1 MKTQHPTR
9 LRGFTLMEL
18 MVAMAITTIIVTVL
32 VSITSIALDTW
43 NRSRS
48 ELRASR
54 MGKMMVDYMAR
65 DLESLVTR
73 RGNSNEWLSAIVDP
87 ELSKIGSAGLKS
99 TNASR
104 LIFFTAPT
112 DRYDGNAGIST
123 SGKGGDKGG
132 DVCCVAYTLEWKRPV
147 QVGASKFRTIVLN
160 RKLVD
165 PLPTFGEGKPGEANY
180 KPLLGVTSFTNSLDS
195 VFIGYY
201 DLGKISNPA
210 NYTSENIYQFSITF
224 QVQVTDSS
232 GTTPI
237 VRTVPMVMG
246 SNGIKSFRVL
256 GTGIVAKDSLGNDYS
271 GPYFDL
277 VPSGRVTAAMISLT
291 VLSDLAVDQIQEGKR
306 EFKDDKAKAE
316 FLAKNSY
323 NFSKLVQLPGM

>member
-1 MKTQHPTR
+1 
-9 LRGFTLMEL
+9 MEL
-18 MVAMAITTIIVTVL
+18 MVAMAITVIIVTVL

-73 RGNSNEWLSAIVDP
+73 RGNSNEWLSAVADP
-87 ELSKIGSAGLKS
+87 NIGPAGLKS
-99 TNASR
+99 TGASR

-112 DRYDGNAGIST
+112 DRYEGNAGIPTLDS
-123 SGKGGDKGG
+123 GG
-132 DVCCVAYTLEWKRPV
+132 DVCCVAYTLDWKRPV
-147 QVGASKFRTIVLN
+147 QVGSSVFRTFVLN

-165 PLPTFGEGKPGEANY
+165 PDLTFSGNAKF
-180 KPLLGVTSFTNSLDS
+180 KPLLGVTSSTNSLDS
-195 VFIGYY
+195 VFTGIYN
-201 DLGKISNPA
+201 LGTISNSA

-232 GTTPI
+232 GTAPI
-237 VRTVPMVMG
+237 VRTVPVAMG
-246 SNGIKSFRVL
+246 SNGATSFRVL
-256 GTGIVAKDSLGNDYS
+256 GTGIETNYS
-271 GPYFDL
+271 GPYKDL

-291 VLSDLAVDQIQEGKR
+291 VLSDLAVDQIQAGKR
-306 EFKDDKAKAE
+306 SFTDDKAKAE

>member
-1 MKTQHPTR
+1 MKAPHLTR
-9 LRGFTLMEL
+9 RRGFTLMEL
-18 MVAMAITTIIVTVL
+18 MVAMAITSIIVTVL
-32 VSITSIALDTW
+32 VSITSSALDTW

-54 MGKMMVDYMAR
+54 MGKMMIDSMTR

-87 ELSKIGSAGLKS
+87 ELSKIGSSSLKS
-99 TNASR
+99 TGASR

-112 DRYDGNAGIST
+112 DRYDGNAGIPT
-123 SGKGGDKGG
+123 LDNGG
-132 DVCCVAYTLEWKRPV
+132 DVCCVAYTLDWKRPV
-147 QVGASKFRTIVLN
+147 QVGASKFKTFILN

-165 PLPTFGEGKPGEANY
+165 PDLTFSGNAKF
-180 KPLLGVTSFTNSLDS
+180 KPLLGVTSSTNSLDKIFTAS
-195 VFIGYY
+195 DNY
-201 DLGKISNPA
+201 DLGTISNSA

-232 GTTPI
+232 GTAPI
-237 VRTVPMVMG
+237 VRTVPVAMG
-246 SNGIKSFRVL
+246 SNGTTSFRVL
-256 GTGIVAKDSLGNDYS
+256 GTGILTDYS
-271 GPYFDL
+271 GPYKDEVL
-277 VPSGRVTAAMISLT
+277 SGRVTAAMISLT

-306 EFKDDKAKAE
+306 TFPGDKAKAE

-323 NFSKLVQLPGM
+323 NFSNMVQLPGM

>member
-1 MKTQHPTR
+1 MKAPHLTR
-9 LRGFTLMEL
+9 RRGFTLMEL
-18 MVAMAITTIIVTVL
+18 MVAMAITSIIVTVL

-43 NRSRS
+43 NRSRT

-73 RGNSNEWLSAIVDP
+73 RGNSNEWLSAISDP
-87 ELSKIGSAGLKS
+87 DIGPAGLKS
-99 TNASR
+99 TGASR

-112 DRYDGNAGIST
+112 DRYEGNAGIPTLDS
-123 SGKGGDKGG
+123 GG
-132 DVCCVAYTLEWKRPV
+132 DVCCVAYTLDWKRPV
-147 QVGASKFRTIVLN
+147 QVGSSVFRTFVLN

-165 PLPTFGEGKPGEANY
+165 PDLTFKGNAKF
-180 KPLLGVTSFTNSLDS
+180 KPLLGVTSSTNSLDS
-195 VFIGYY
+195 VFTGIYS
-201 DLGKISNPA
+201 LGTISNSA

-232 GTTPI
+232 GTAPI
-237 VRTVPMVMG
+237 VRTVPVAMG
-246 SNGIKSFRVL
+246 SNGATSFRVL
-256 GTGIVAKDSLGNDYS
+256 GTGIETNYS
-271 GPYFDL
+271 GPYKDL
-277 VPSGRVTAAMISLT
+277 VASGRVTAAMISLT
-291 VLSDLAVDQIQEGKR
+291 VLSDLAVDQIQAGKR
-306 EFKDDKAKAE
+306 SFTDDKAKAE

>member
-1 MKTQHPTR
+1 MKAPHLTR
-9 LRGFTLMEL
+9 RRGFTLMEL
-18 MVAMAITTIIVTVL
+18 MVAMAITSIIVTVL

-73 RGNSNEWLSAIVDP
+73 RGNSNEWLSAISDP
-87 ELSKIGSAGLKS
+87 DIGPAGLKS
-99 TNASR
+99 TGASR

-112 DRYDGNAGIST
+112 DRYEGNAGIPTLDS
-123 SGKGGDKGG
+123 GG
-132 DVCCVAYTLEWKRPV
+132 DVCCVAYTLDWKRPV
-147 QVGASKFRTIVLN
+147 QVGSSVFRTFVLN

-165 PLPTFGEGKPGEANY
+165 PDLTFSGNAKF
-180 KPLLGVTSFTNSLDS
+180 KPLLGVTSSTNSLDS
-195 VFIGYY
+195 VFTGIYN
-201 DLGKISNPA
+201 LGNISNSA

-232 GTTPI
+232 GTAPI
-237 VRTVPMVMG
+237 VRTVPVAMG
-246 SNGIKSFRVL
+246 SNGTTFFRVL
-256 GTGIVAKDSLGNDYS
+256 GTGILTDYS
-271 GPYFDL
+271 GPYKNEVL
-277 VPSGRVTAAMISLT
+277 SGRVTAAMISLT
-291 VLSDLAVDQIQEGKR
+291 VLSDLAVDQIQAGKR
-306 EFKDDKAKAE
+306 SFTDDKAKAE

>member
-1 MKTQHPTR
+1 MKAPHLTR
-9 LRGFTLMEL
+9 RRGFTLMEL

-73 RGNSNEWLSAIVDP
+73 RGNSNEWLSAIAIVDP
-87 ELSKIGSAGLKS
+87 ELSKIGSSSLNS

-104 LIFFTAPT
+104 LVFFTAPT
-112 DRYDGNAGIST
+112 DRYDGNAGIP
-123 SGKGGDKGG
+123 KLDDGG
-132 DVCCVAYTLEWKRPV
+132 DVCCVAYTLDWKKPI
-147 QVGASKFRTIVLN
+147 QVAATEFKTFVLN

-165 PLPTFGEGKPGEANY
+165 PNLTFSGNKKF
-180 KPLLGVTSFTNSLDS
+180 KPLLGVTSSTNSLDS
-195 VFIGYY
+195 VFTADNYN
-201 DLGKISNPA
+201 LGIISNPA

-224 QVQVTDSS
+224 QVQVQVTDSS
-232 GTTPI
+232 GTPPI
-237 VRTVPMVMG
+237 VRTVTVPVAMG
-246 SNGIKSFRVL
+246 SNGTKSFRVL
-256 GTGIVAKDSLGNDYS
+256 GTGILTDYS
-271 GPYFDL
+271 GPYKNE
-277 VPSGRVTAAMISLT
+277 VASGRVTAAMISLT

-306 EFKDDKAKAE
+306 KFADDKAKAE

>member
-1 MKTQHPTR
+1 MIAPHPTHR
-9 LRGFTLMEL
+9 RGFTLMEL

-32 VSITSIALDTW
+32 VSITSIALGTW
-43 NRSRS
+43 NRSRT

-73 RGNSNEWLSAIVDP
+73 RGNSNEWLSAVDDP
-87 ELSKIGSAGLKS
+87 QIGPAGLKS
-99 TNASR
+99 TGASR

-112 DRYDGNAGIST
+112 DRYEGNAGIPTLDS
-123 SGKGGDKGG
+123 GG
-132 DVCCVAYTLEWKRPV
+132 DVCCVAYTLDWKRPV
-147 QVGASKFRTIVLN
+147 QVGSSVFRTFVLN

-165 PLPTFGEGKPGEANY
+165 PDLTFSGNAKF
-180 KPLLGVTSFTNSLDS
+180 KPLLGVTSSTNSLDS
-195 VFIGYY
+195 VFTGIYN
-201 DLGKISNPA
+201 LGTISNSA

-232 GTTPI
+232 GTAPI
-237 VRTVPMVMG
+237 VRTVPVAMG
-246 SNGIKSFRVL
+246 SNGAKSFRVL
-256 GTGIVAKDSLGNDYS
+256 GTGILTDYS
-271 GPYFDL
+271 GPYKDL

-291 VLSDLAVDQIQEGKR
+291 VLSDIAVDQIQAGKR
-306 EFKDDKAKAE
+306 SFTDDKAKAE

>member
-1 MKTQHPTR
+1 MKAPHLTR
-9 LRGFTLMEL
+9 RRGFTLMEL

-73 RGNSNEWLSAIVDP
+73 RGNSNEWLSAIAIVDP
-87 ELSKIGSAGLKS
+87 ELSKIGSSSLNS

-104 LIFFTAPT
+104 LVFFTAPT
-112 DRYDGNAGIST
+112 DRYDGNAGIP
-123 SGKGGDKGG
+123 KLDDGG
-132 DVCCVAYTLEWKRPV
+132 DVCCVAYTLDWKKPI
-147 QVGASKFRTIVLN
+147 QVAATEFKTFVLN

-165 PLPTFGEGKPGEANY
+165 PNLTFSGNKKF
-180 KPLLGVTSFTNSLDS
+180 KPLLGVTSSTNSLDS
-195 VFIGYY
+195 VFTADNYN
-201 DLGKISNPA
+201 LGIISNPA

-237 VRTVPMVMG
+237 VRTVPVAMG
-246 SNGIKSFRVL
+246 SNGTKSFRVL
-256 GTGIVAKDSLGNDYS
+256 GTGILTDYS
-271 GPYFDL
+271 GPYKNE
-277 VPSGRVTAAMISLT
+277 VASGRVTAAMISLT

-306 EFKDDKAKAE
+306 KFADDKAKAE

>member
-1 MKTQHPTR
+1 
-9 LRGFTLMEL
+9 MEL
-18 MVAMAITTIIVTVL
+18 MVAMAITSIIVTVL

-73 RGNSNEWLSAIVDP
+73 RGNSNEWLSAISDP
-87 ELSKIGSAGLKS
+87 DIGPAGLKS
-99 TNASR
+99 TGASR

-112 DRYDGNAGIST
+112 DRYEGNAGIPTLDS
-123 SGKGGDKGG
+123 GG
-132 DVCCVAYTLEWKRPV
+132 DVCCVAYTLDWKRPV
-147 QVGASKFRTIVLN
+147 QVGSSVFRTFVLN

-165 PLPTFGEGKPGEANY
+165 PDLTFSGNAKF
-180 KPLLGVTSFTNSLDS
+180 KPLLGVTSSANSLDS
-195 VFIGYY
+195 VFTGIYN
-201 DLGKISNPA
+201 LGNISNSA

-232 GTTPI
+232 GTAPI
-237 VRTVPMVMG
+237 VRTVPVAMG
-246 SNGIKSFRVL
+246 SNGTTFFRVL
-256 GTGIVAKDSLGNDYS
+256 GTGILTDYS
-271 GPYFDL
+271 GPYKNEVL
-277 VPSGRVTAAMISLT
+277 SGRVTAAMISLT
-291 VLSDLAVDQIQEGKR
+291 VLSDLAVDQIQAGKR
-306 EFKDDKAKAE
+306 SFTDDKAKAE

>member
-1 MKTQHPTR
+1 MKAPHLTR
-9 LRGFTLMEL
+9 RRGFTLMEL
-18 MVAMAITTIIVTVL
+18 MVAMAITSIIVTVL

-43 NRSRS
+43 NRSRT

-73 RGNSNEWLSAIVDP
+73 RGNSNEWLSAISDP
-87 ELSKIGSAGLKS
+87 DIGPAGLKS
-99 TNASR
+99 TGASR

-112 DRYDGNAGIST
+112 DRYEGNAGIPTLDS
-123 SGKGGDKGG
+123 GG
-132 DVCCVAYTLEWKRPV
+132 DVCCVAYTLDWKRPV
-147 QVGASKFRTIVLN
+147 QVGSSVFRTFVLN

-165 PLPTFGEGKPGEANY
+165 PDLTFSGNAKF
-180 KPLLGVTSFTNSLDS
+180 KPLLGVTSSTNSLDS
-195 VFIGYY
+195 VFTGIYN
-201 DLGKISNPA
+201 LGTISNSA

-232 GTTPI
+232 GTAPI
-237 VRTVPMVMG
+237 VRTVPVAMG
-246 SNGIKSFRVL
+246 SNGATSFRVL
-256 GTGIVAKDSLGNDYS
+256 GTGIETNYS
-271 GPYFDL
+271 GPYKDL

-291 VLSDLAVDQIQEGKR
+291 VLSDLAVDQIQAGKR
-306 EFKDDKAKAE
+306 SFTDDKAKAE

>member
-1 MKTQHPTR
+1 MKAPHLTR
-9 LRGFTLMEL
+9 RRGFTLMEL

-73 RGNSNEWLSAIVDP
+73 RGNSNEWLSAVADP
-87 ELSKIGSAGLKS
+87 DIGPAGLKS
-99 TNASR
+99 TGASR
-104 LIFFTAPT
+104 LVFFTAPT
-112 DRYDGNAGIST
+112 DRYEGNAGIPTLDS
-123 SGKGGDKGG
+123 GG
-132 DVCCVAYTLEWKRPV
+132 DVCCVAYLLDWKRPV
-147 QVGASKFRTIVLN
+147 QVGTSVFRTFVLN

-165 PLPTFGEGKPGEANY
+165 PDLTFSGNAKY
-180 KPLLGVTSFTNSLDS
+180 KPLLGVTSSTNSLDS
-195 VFIGYY
+195 VFTGIYN
-201 DLGKISNPA
+201 LGNISTSA

-237 VRTVPMVMG
+237 VRTVPVAMG
-246 SNGIKSFRVL
+246 SNGTKSFRVL
-256 GTGIVAKDSLGNDYS
+256 GTGILTDYS
-271 GPYFDL
+271 GPYKDL

-291 VLSDLAVDQIQEGKR
+291 VLSDLAVDQIQAGKR
-306 EFKDDKAKAE
+306 SFTDDKAKAE

>member
-1 MKTQHPTR
+1 MKAPHLTR
-9 LRGFTLMEL
+9 RRGFTLLEL
-18 MVAMAITTIIVTVL
+18 MVAMAITVIIVTVL
-32 VSITSIALDTW
+32 VSITSIALGTW
-43 NRSRS
+43 NRSRT

-73 RGNSNEWLSAIVDP
+73 RGNSNEWLSAVGDP
-87 ELSKIGSAGLKS
+87 DIGPAGLKS
-99 TNASR
+99 TGASR

-112 DRYDGNAGIST
+112 DRYEGNAGIST
-123 SGKGGDKGG
+123 LDNGG
-132 DVCCVAYTLEWKRPV
+132 DVCCVAYTLDWKRPV
-147 QVGASKFRTIVLN
+147 QVGTSVFRTFVLN

-165 PLPTFGEGKPGEANY
+165 PDLTFKGNAKF
-180 KPLLGVTSFTNSLDS
+180 KPLLGVTSSTNSLDS
-195 VFIGYY
+195 VFTGIYN
-201 DLGKISNPA
+201 LGTISNSA

-237 VRTVPMVMG
+237 VRTVPVAMG
-246 SNGIKSFRVL
+246 SNGATSFRVL
-256 GTGIVAKDSLGNDYS
+256 GTGIETNYS
-271 GPYFDL
+271 GPYKDL
-277 VPSGRVTAAMISLT
+277 VASGRVTAAMISLT
-291 VLSDLAVDQIQEGKR
+291 VLSDLAVDQIQAGKR
-306 EFKDDKAKAE
+306 SFTDDKAKAE

>member
-1 MKTQHPTR
+1 MKAPHLTR
-9 LRGFTLMEL
+9 RRGFTLLEL
-18 MVAMAITTIIVTVL
+18 MVAMAITVIIVTVL
-32 VSITSIALDTW
+32 VSITSIALGTW
-43 NRSRS
+43 NRSRT

-73 RGNSNEWLSAIVDP
+73 RGNSNEWLSAISDP
-87 ELSKIGSAGLKS
+87 DIGPAGLKS
-99 TNASR
+99 TGASR

-112 DRYDGNAGIST
+112 DRYEGNAGIST
-123 SGKGGDKGG
+123 LDNGG
-132 DVCCVAYTLEWKRPV
+132 DVCCVAYTLDWKRPV
-147 QVGASKFRTIVLN
+147 QVGSSVFRTFVLN

-165 PLPTFGEGKPGEANY
+165 PDLTFKGNAKF
-180 KPLLGVTSFTNSLDS
+180 KPLLGVTSSTNSLDS
-195 VFIGYY
+195 VFTGIYS
-201 DLGKISNPA
+201 LGTISNSA

-232 GTTPI
+232 GTAPI
-237 VRTVPMVMG
+237 VRTVPVAMG
-246 SNGIKSFRVL
+246 SNGATSFRVL
-256 GTGIVAKDSLGNDYS
+256 GTGIETNYS
-271 GPYFDL
+271 GPYNAL

-291 VLSDLAVDQIQEGKR
+291 VLSDLAVDQIQAGKR
-306 EFKDDKAKAE
+306 SFTDDKAKAE

>member
-1 MKTQHPTR
+1 
-9 LRGFTLMEL
+9 MEL
-18 MVAMAITTIIVTVL
+18 MVAMAITSIIVTVL

-73 RGNSNEWLSAIVDP
+73 RGNSNEWLSAVDDP
-87 ELSKIGSAGLKS
+87 QIGPAGLKS
-99 TNASR
+99 TGASR

-123 SGKGGDKGG
+123 SDNGG
-132 DVCCVAYTLEWKRPV
+132 DVCCVAYTLDWKRPV
-147 QVGASKFRTIVLN
+147 QVGSSVFRTFVLN

-165 PLPTFGEGKPGEANY
+165 PDLTFSGNAKF
-180 KPLLGVTSFTNSLDS
+180 KPLLGVTSSANSLDS
-195 VFIGYY
+195 VFTGIYN
-201 DLGKISNPA
+201 LGNISNSA

-232 GTTPI
+232 GTAPI
-237 VRTVPMVMG
+237 VRTVPVAMG
-246 SNGIKSFRVL
+246 SNGAKSFRVL
-256 GTGIVAKDSLGNDYS
+256 GTGILTDYS
-271 GPYFDL
+271 GPYKDL

-291 VLSDLAVDQIQEGKR
+291 VLSDLAVDQIQAGKR
-306 EFKDDKAKAE
+306 SFTDDKAKAE

>member
-1 MKTQHPTR
+1 MKAPHLTR
-9 LRGFTLMEL
+9 RRGFTLLEL
-18 MVAMAITTIIVTVL
+18 MVAMAITVIIVTVL
-32 VSITSIALDTW
+32 VSITSIALGTW
-43 NRSRS
+43 NRSRT

-73 RGNSNEWLSAIVDP
+73 RGNSNEWLSAISDP
-87 ELSKIGSAGLKS
+87 DIGPAGLKS
-99 TNASR
+99 TGASR

-112 DRYDGNAGIST
+112 DRYEGNAGIST
-123 SGKGGDKGG
+123 LDNGG
-132 DVCCVAYTLEWKRPV
+132 DVCCVAYTLDWKRPV
-147 QVGASKFRTIVLN
+147 QVGSSVFRTFVLN

-165 PLPTFGEGKPGEANY
+165 PDLTFKGNAKF
-180 KPLLGVTSFTNSLDS
+180 KPLLGVTSSTNSLDS
-195 VFIGYY
+195 VFTGIYN
-201 DLGKISNPA
+201 LGTISNSA

-237 VRTVPMVMG
+237 VRTVPVAMG
-246 SNGIKSFRVL
+246 SNGTKSFRVL
-256 GTGIVAKDSLGNDYS
+256 GTGILTDYS
-271 GPYFDL
+271 GPYKDL

-291 VLSDLAVDQIQEGKR
+291 VLSDLAVDQIQAGKR
-306 EFKDDKAKAE
+306 SFTDDKAKAE

>member
-1 MKTQHPTR
+1 
-9 LRGFTLMEL
+9 MEL
-18 MVAMAITTIIVTVL
+18 MVAMAITSIIVTVL

-87 ELSKIGSAGLKS
+87 ELSKIGSSSLKS

-112 DRYDGNAGIST
+112 DRYDGNAGIPT
-123 SGKGGDKGG
+123 SDNGG
-132 DVCCVAYTLEWKRPV
+132 DVCCVAYTLDWKRPV
-147 QVGASKFRTIVLN
+147 QVGASVFKTIVLN

-165 PLPTFGEGKPGEANY
+165 PDLTFKGNAKF
-180 KPLLGVTSFTNSLDS
+180 KPLLGVTSSTNSLDS
-195 VFIGYY
+195 VFITAY
-201 DLGKISNPA
+201 DAQNISNSA

-224 QVQVTDSS
+224 QVQVQVTDSS
-232 GTTPI
+232 GTAPS
-237 VRTVPMVMG
+237 VRTVTVPVAMG
-246 SNGIKSFRVL
+246 SNGTTFFRVL
-256 GTGIVAKDSLGNDYS
+256 GTGILTDYS
-271 GPYFDL
+271 GPYKNEVL
-277 VPSGRVTAAMISLT
+277 SGRVTAAMISLT

-306 EFKDDKAKAE
+306 KFTDDKAKAE

>member
-1 MKTQHPTR
+1 
-9 LRGFTLMEL
+9 MEL
-18 MVAMAITTIIVTVL
+18 MVAMAITSIIVTVL

-73 RGNSNEWLSAIVDP
+73 RGNSNEWLSAVDDP
-87 ELSKIGSAGLKS
+87 QIGPAGLKS
-99 TNASR
+99 TGASR

-123 SGKGGDKGG
+123 SDNGG
-132 DVCCVAYTLEWKRPV
+132 DVCCVAYTLDWKRPV
-147 QVGASKFRTIVLN
+147 QVGSSVFRTFVLN

-165 PLPTFGEGKPGEANY
+165 PDLTFSGNAKF
-180 KPLLGVTSFTNSLDS
+180 KPLLGVTSSTNSLDS
-195 VFIGYY
+195 VFTGIYN
-201 DLGKISNPA
+201 LGNISNSA

-232 GTTPI
+232 GTAPI
-237 VRTVPMVMG
+237 VRTVPVAMG
-246 SNGIKSFRVL
+246 SNGTKSFRVL
-256 GTGIVAKDSLGNDYS
+256 GTGILTDYS
-271 GPYFDL
+271 GPYKDL

-291 VLSDLAVDQIQEGKR
+291 VLSDIAVDQIQAGKR
-306 EFKDDKAKAE
+306 SFTDDKAKAE

>member
-1 MKTQHPTR
+1 
-9 LRGFTLMEL
+9 MEL
-18 MVAMAITTIIVTVL
+18 MVAMAITSIIVTVL

-73 RGNSNEWLSAIVDP
+73 RGNSNEWLSAISDP
-87 ELSKIGSAGLKS
+87 DIGPAGLKS
-99 TNASR
+99 TGASR

-112 DRYDGNAGIST
+112 DRYEGNAGIPTLDS
-123 SGKGGDKGG
+123 GG
-132 DVCCVAYTLEWKRPV
+132 DVCCVAYTLDWKRPV
-147 QVGASKFRTIVLN
+147 QVGSSVFRTFVLN

-165 PLPTFGEGKPGEANY
+165 PDLTFSGNAKF
-180 KPLLGVTSFTNSLDS
+180 KPLLGVTSSTNSLDS
-195 VFIGYY
+195 VFTGIYN
-201 DLGKISNPA
+201 LGNISNSA

-232 GTTPI
+232 GTAPI
-237 VRTVPMVMG
+237 VRTVPVAMG
-246 SNGIKSFRVL
+246 SNGTTFFRVL
-256 GTGIVAKDSLGNDYS
+256 GTGILTDYS
-271 GPYFDL
+271 GPYKNEVL
-277 VPSGRVTAAMISLT
+277 SGRVTAAMISLT
-291 VLSDLAVDQIQEGKR
+291 VLSDLAVDQIQAGKR
-306 EFKDDKAKAE
+306 SFTDDKAKAE

>member
-1 MKTQHPTR
+1 MKAPHPTR
-9 LRGFTLMEL
+9 RRGFTLMEL

-32 VSITSIALDTW
+32 VSITSIAVDTW
-43 NRSRS
+43 NRSRT

-73 RGNSNEWLSAIVDP
+73 RGNSNEWLSAVDDP
-87 ELSKIGSAGLKS
+87 QIGPAGLKS
-99 TNASR
+99 TGASR

-112 DRYDGNAGIST
+112 DRYEGNAGIST
-123 SGKGGDKGG
+123 LDNGG
-132 DVCCVAYTLEWKRPV
+132 DVCCVAYTLDWKRPV
-147 QVGASKFRTIVLN
+147 QVGTSVFRTFVLN

-165 PLPTFGEGKPGEANY
+165 PDLTFKGNTKFQ
-180 KPLLGVTSFTNSLDS
+180 PLLGVTSSTNSLDS
-195 VFIGYY
+195 VFTGIYS
-201 DLGKISNPA
+201 LGTISNSA

-237 VRTVPMVMG
+237 VRTVPVAMG
-246 SNGIKSFRVL
+246 SNGAKSFRVL
-256 GTGIVAKDSLGNDYS
+256 GTGILTDYS
-271 GPYFDL
+271 GPYKDL
-277 VPSGRVTAAMISLT
+277 VLSGRVTAVMISLT
-291 VLSDLAVDQIQEGKR
+291 VLSDLAVDQIQIGKR
-306 EFKDDKAKAE
+306 SFTDDKAKAE

>member
-1 MKTQHPTR
+1 MKAPHLTR
-9 LRGFTLMEL
+9 RRGFTLMEL
-18 MVAMAITTIIVTVL
+18 MVAMAITSIIVTVL

-73 RGNSNEWLSAIVDP
+73 RGNSNEWLSAVDDP
-87 ELSKIGSAGLKS
+87 QIGPAGLKS
-99 TNASR
+99 TGASR

-123 SGKGGDKGG
+123 SDNGG
-132 DVCCVAYTLEWKRPV
+132 DVCCVAYTLDWKRPV
-147 QVGASKFRTIVLN
+147 QVGSSVFRTFVLN

-165 PLPTFGEGKPGEANY
+165 PDLTFSGNAKF
-180 KPLLGVTSFTNSLDS
+180 KPLLGVTSSTNSLDS
-195 VFIGYY
+195 VFTGIYN
-201 DLGKISNPA
+201 LGNISNSA

-232 GTTPI
+232 GTAPI
-237 VRTVPMVMG
+237 VRTVPVAMG
-246 SNGIKSFRVL
+246 SNGTKSFRVL
-256 GTGIVAKDSLGNDYS
+256 GTGILTDYS
-271 GPYFDL
+271 GPYKDL

-291 VLSDLAVDQIQEGKR
+291 VLSDIAVDQIQAGKR
-306 EFKDDKAKAE
+306 SFTDDKAKAE

>member
-1 MKTQHPTR
+1 MKAPHLTR
-9 LRGFTLMEL
+9 RRGFTLMEL

-73 RGNSNEWLSAIVDP
+73 RGNSNEWLSAIAIVDP
-87 ELSKIGSAGLKS
+87 ELSKIGSSSLNS

-104 LIFFTAPT
+104 LVFFTAPT
-112 DRYDGNAGIST
+112 DRYDGNAGIP
-123 SGKGGDKGG
+123 KLDDGG
-132 DVCCVAYTLEWKRPV
+132 DVCCVAYTLDWKKPI
-147 QVGASKFRTIVLN
+147 QVAATEFKTFVLN

-165 PLPTFGEGKPGEANY
+165 PNLTFSGNKKF
-180 KPLLGVTSFTNSLDS
+180 KPLLGVTSSTNSLDS
-195 VFIGYY
+195 VFTADNYN
-201 DLGKISNPA
+201 LGIISNPA

-224 QVQVTDSS
+224 QVQVQVTDSS
-232 GTTPI
+232 GTPPI
-237 VRTVPMVMG
+237 VRTVTVPVAMG
-246 SNGIKSFRVL
+246 SNGTKSFRVL
-256 GTGIVAKDSLGNDYS
+256 GTGILTDYS
-271 GPYFDL
+271 GPYKNE
-277 VPSGRVTAAMISLT
+277 VASGRVTAAMISLT

>member
-1 MKTQHPTR
+1 MKAPHLTR
-9 LRGFTLMEL
+9 RRGFTLMEL
-18 MVAMAITTIIVTVL
+18 MVAMAITSIIVTVL

-43 NRSRS
+43 NRSRT

-73 RGNSNEWLSAIVDP
+73 RGNSNEWLSAISDP
-87 ELSKIGSAGLKS
+87 DIGPAGLKS
-99 TNASR
+99 TGASR

-112 DRYDGNAGIST
+112 DRYEGNAGIST
-123 SGKGGDKGG
+123 LDNGG
-132 DVCCVAYTLEWKRPV
+132 DVCCVAYTLDWKRPV
-147 QVGASKFRTIVLN
+147 QVGSSVFRTFVLN

-165 PLPTFGEGKPGEANY
+165 PDLTFKGNAKF
-180 KPLLGVTSFTNSLDS
+180 KPLLGVTSSTNSLDS
-195 VFIGYY
+195 VFTGIYN
-201 DLGKISNPA
+201 LGTISNSA

-232 GTTPI
+232 GTAPI
-237 VRTVPMVMG
+237 VRTVPVAMG
-246 SNGIKSFRVL
+246 SNGTKSFRVL
-256 GTGIVAKDSLGNDYS
+256 GTGILTDYS
-271 GPYFDL
+271 GPYKDL

-291 VLSDLAVDQIQEGKR
+291 VLSDLAVDQIQAGKR
-306 EFKDDKAKAE
+306 SFTDDKAKAE

>member
-1 MKTQHPTR
+1 MKAPHLTR
-9 LRGFTLMEL
+9 RRGFTLMEL
-18 MVAMAITTIIVTVL
+18 MVAMAITSIIVTVL

-73 RGNSNEWLSAIVDP
+73 RGNSNEWLSAISDP
-87 ELSKIGSAGLKS
+87 DIGPAGLKS
-99 TNASR
+99 TGASR

-112 DRYDGNAGIST
+112 DRYEGNAGIPTLDS
-123 SGKGGDKGG
+123 GG
-132 DVCCVAYTLEWKRPV
+132 DVCCVAYTLDWKRPV
-147 QVGASKFRTIVLN
+147 QVGSSVFRTFVLN

-165 PLPTFGEGKPGEANY
+165 PDLTFSGNAKF
-180 KPLLGVTSFTNSLDS
+180 KPLLGVTSSTNSLDS
-195 VFIGYY
+195 VFTGIYN
-201 DLGKISNPA
+201 LGNISNSA

-232 GTTPI
+232 GTAPI
-237 VRTVPMVMG
+237 VRTVPVAMG
-246 SNGIKSFRVL
+246 SNGTTFFRVL
-256 GTGIVAKDSLGNDYS
+256 GTGILTDYS
-271 GPYFDL
+271 GPYKDL
-277 VPSGRVTAAMISLT
+277 VPSGRVTAVMISLT
-291 VLSDLAVDQIQEGKR
+291 VLSDLAVDQIQAGKR
-306 EFKDDKAKAE
+306 SFTDDKAKAE